1 MKKLF
6 AIVLIAAVAGL
17 CQAEPM
23 RPLLV
28 KENKFPDAGQL
39 EAGAVFKYSEY
50 DEEDTTVVFVDG
62 LPVINQAG
70 SREEMSAAPYLRYGL
85 LENLA
90 VVGTVPYR
98 DIDNE
103 FGDDA
108 SGMGDASLGF
118 EIKVFEDIF
127 DYPYVIPH
135 MDVIF
140 DTGDEDDGLGRG
152 YSSVLLGCSVGTV
165 VADIYHWIADARYE
179 IRNDEENVFSG
190 ALAFI
195 WDVSDELSVLAE
207 GYVSDEEM
215 PPDNDHPAFGQA
227 GMCYKASEDLLISIY
242 GGAGKNTGEDM
253 VGTLKVS
260 YSF

>member
-6 AIVLIAAVAGL
+6 AIILVAAVSGL
-17 CQAEPM
+17 CQAESM
-23 RPLLV
+23 RTLLV

-39 EAGAVFKYSEY
+39 EVGSVFKYSEY
-50 DEEDTTVVFVDG
+50 DQEETTIVFVDG
-62 LPVINQAG
+62 LPVINPAG

-85 LENLA
+85 LENLT
-90 VVGTVPYR
+90 VIGTLPYR

-103 FGDDA
+103 FGEDA
-108 SGMGDASLGF
+108 SGIGDASLGF
-118 EIKVFEDIF
+118 ELKVLEDIF

-140 DTGDEDDGLGRG
+140 DTGDEEEGLGRG
-152 YSSVLLGCSVGTV
+152 DSSVLLGCSVGTV
-165 VADIYHWIADARYE
+165 VADIYHWIVDARYE
-179 IRNDEENVFSG
+179 VRNDEENVVSA

-195 WDVSDELSVLAE
+195 WDISDQFSVLAE
-207 GYVSDEEM
+207 GYLSDEEV
-215 PPDNDHPAFGQA
+215 PPDAKHPAFAQG
-227 GMCYKASEDLLISIY
+227 GMCYKATDNLAINIY
-242 GGAGKNTGEDM
+242 GGAGKNPGEDM